1 MVATGQRSTVH
12 GVMAA
17 SLEWERIVELAFRRG
32 LAALPSSRPA
42 FAVTDRPATASSD
55 PDSLNAVKV
64 PAAPEV
70 LTAQTAQTALP
81 SNGDPQPDGLAAAS

>member
-42 FAVTDRPATASSD
+42 FAVTDHPATASSG
-55 PDSLNAVKV
+55 PDSVEALDALEPV
-64 PAAPEV
+64 P
-70 LTAQTAQTALP
+70 
-81 SNGDPQPDGLAAAS
+81 SDGDPQPDGLAAAS